1 MAQPRVEGALEASN
15 DRVVREARPARAGF
29 ARKEESDICAVSSEM
44 TGELVGRAS
53 VGPRGQDLTISR
65 SNRDIAKVAQKG
77 VGIFQ
82 RRIERLLN
90 PWSFAIW
97 RTDEL
102 ARLVNWGRAPPH
114 RWRALPSL
122 SAGHRS

>member
-1 MAQPRVEGALEASN
+1 MAQPRVEDALQASN
-15 DRVVREARPARAGF
+15 DCVVREAWPARAGF
-29 ARKEESDICAVSSEM
+29 ARKKESDICAVSSEM
-44 TGELVGRAS
+44 TGRLVGRAS
-53 VGPRGQDLTISR
+53 DGPRGQDLTISR
-65 SNRDIAKVAQKG
+65 SNRCIAKVAQKG

-102 ARLVNWGRAPPH
+102 ARLVNWGRA
-114 RWRALPSL
+114 SL
-122 SAGHRS
+122 SR